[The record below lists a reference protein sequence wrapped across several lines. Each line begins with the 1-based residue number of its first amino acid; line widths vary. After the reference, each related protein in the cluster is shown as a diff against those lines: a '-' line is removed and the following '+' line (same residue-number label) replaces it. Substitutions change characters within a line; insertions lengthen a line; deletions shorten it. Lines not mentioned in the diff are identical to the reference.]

1 MVHTLFKNCLQFHLH
16 MFSVLKRVYV
26 EIIFE
31 IVTFVVRELFS
42 FNLDEGRNGT
52 WTLEHQTRYPFDL
65 YGYGWVSRRSML
77 HSMISAINGQLYS
90 FHEINGGGTFAIFK
104 SGQWVPLNTTQIDH
118 NEAVVYA
125 IPYLVRNDFSEATLK
140 RGQ

>member
-1 MVHTLFKNCLQFHLH
+1 M
-16 MFSVLKRVYV
+16 
-26 EIIFE
+26 
-31 IVTFVVRELFS
+31 VRELFS
-42 FNLDEGRNGT
+42 YNLDEGKNGM
-52 WTLEHQTRYPFDL
+52 WILEHQEQIGSTVDEYSTDFVL
-65 YGYGWVSRRSML
+65 L

-118 NEAVVYA
+118 NEAVVCA